1 MPCMASR
8 DSGFLRIAIVLAVLV
23 ILTSASFSQA
33 TEYPPSRG
41 AVSDYANKLSPAQIA
56 ELTSLVQGYERQ
68 TSIEITVIVADSLQ
82 GQSARGYATG
92 IGDAWGVGKAGRN
105 NGVVL
110 LWAPNERAYS
120 LRIADGLSGD
130 LSDADATDITHN
142 NLLPNFRRGDYY
154 EGLKET
160 VNAVMLRLG
169 NESWEERLRSRQEK
183 SQSSQEWLVL
193 ALIAGLSVAVIVGV
207 VVMIYRRGQR
217 SLKLREMAAAPG
229 SIARNLQAARDNASS
244 IQQILDD
251 FKKEMPEQD
260 VTRFA
265 SNLAEQPGRITKIEL
280 DATFLD
286 AADLTSYEKLLDVKN
301 RAEEEANLLSNIR
314 SKLDQIRQ
322 AKAQSQQLLQR
333 LSSENFQITTVRDGS
348 KTEEVNNLLSN
359 GRSLYNQA
367 YQNSSMSLLDWIVIN
382 NLLNNSHQQVQQAVQ
397 ISQAEPYT
405 PPPTFDSGS
414 YGSGTSSFGSGG
426 DSGGGGG
433 FSGGSGGGGDFG
445 GGGGFSGG
453 SGSSGSY

>member
-1 MPCMASR
+1 MASR
-8 DSGFLRIAIVLAVLV
+8 DSGSLRIAIVLAVLV
-23 ILTSASFSQA
+23 ILTTASFSQA
-33 TEYPPSRG
+33 AQYPPSRG
-41 AVSDYANKLSPAQIA
+41 VVSDYADKLSPTQVA
-56 ELTSLVQGYERQ
+56 ELTSLSQVYERQ
-68 TSIEITVIVADSLQ
+68 TSIEITVVVASSLQ
-82 GQSARGYATG
+82 GQSAQGYATG

-120 LRIADGLSGD
+120 LRIADGLSQE
-130 LSDADATDITHN
+130 LSDADATDITRN

-160 VNAVMLRLG
+160 VTAVMQRLG
-169 NESWEERLRSRQEK
+169 NESWEERLRLRQEK
-183 SQSSQEWLVL
+183 SQSSPDWLNS
-193 ALIAGLSVAVIVGV
+193 ALIAGLSVALIVV
-207 VVMIYRRGQR
+207 AVVMISRRGRR
-217 SLKLREMAAAPG
+217 SLRLREMAAAPE
-229 SIARNLQAARDNASS
+229 SITRNLHAARENASS
-244 IQQILDD
+244 IQQLLDD
-251 FKKEMPEQD
+251 FKTEMPEQD

-265 SNLAEQPGRITKIEL
+265 SKLAEQPARITKIEL

-286 AADLTSYEKLLDVKN
+286 AADLTSYEKLLDLKD
-301 RAEEEANLLSNIR
+301 RAEEEANLLGNIR
-314 SKLDQIRQ
+314 SKLDEIRQ
-322 AKAQSQQLLQR
+322 AKTQSQQLLQR

-348 KTEEVNNLLSN
+348 KTGEVNNLLSN

-367 YQNSSMSLLDWIVIN
+367 YQNSSMSILDWIVIS
-382 NLLNNSHQQVQQAVQ
+382 NLLNNSHQQVQQALQV
-397 ISQAEPYT
+397 SQAAPYT
-405 PPPTFDSGS
+405 PPPTFGSGS
-414 YGSGTSSFGSGG
+414 YGSDTSTFGSSG